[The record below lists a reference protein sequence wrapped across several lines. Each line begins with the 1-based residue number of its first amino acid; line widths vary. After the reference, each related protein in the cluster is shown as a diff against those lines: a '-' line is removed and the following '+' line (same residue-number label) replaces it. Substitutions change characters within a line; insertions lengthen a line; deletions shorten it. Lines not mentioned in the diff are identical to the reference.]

1 MLGVA
6 ATSTLPIER
15 ELFSPRTGS
24 WTPPAADCWLCVRE
38 RVEPAAVAASSAA
51 FCFARAFPNFVVI
64 VTSYTAARLRSPFGP
79 ILSERDRSR
88 LSCSSESDKEFERS
102 RVRRSASLP
111 LLFVFA
117 DDLVDGTDV
126 DADADV
132 DAEDFRRFDAGLG
145 ETGGE
150 RPSESVSELPGSG
163 KSFERKREQR
173 SGSFALNL

>member
-1 MLGVA
+1 MA

-15 ELFSPRTGS
+15 ELFSPRTAS

-88 LSCSSESDKEFERS
+88 LSCSSESDREFERS

-117 DDLVDGTDV
+117 DDLVDGTD
-126 DADADV
+126 ADVDV

-150 RPSESVSELPGSG
+150 RPSESRSIVMGGAYKVSML
-163 KSFERKREQR
+163 
-173 SGSFALNL
+173 